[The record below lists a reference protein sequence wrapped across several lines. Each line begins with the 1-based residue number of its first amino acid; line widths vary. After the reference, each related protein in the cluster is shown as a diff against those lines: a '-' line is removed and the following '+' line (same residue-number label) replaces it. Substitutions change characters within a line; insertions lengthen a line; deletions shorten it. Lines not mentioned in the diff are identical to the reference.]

1 MDLNPEIWAF
11 GCEIPDSKKALTP
24 SESPLQL
31 SARPHYSGTAPTWSF
46 YLLVKAGSVLRRK
59 RSPADWLSQI
69 SAGCP
74 ISQSRNWRIPFRV
87 VTRRLFPSGPG
98 LRVLPCHASSMV
110 FLIRGMLHI
119 YRRVSVVAG
128 LMFVVILSGG
138 LQPGFTSTVLQTWWI
153 WVYDLPKHLIPLA
166 IIVLFLGGGL
176 GRGLDFYPGR
186 KIDRRRTEGLG

>member
-1 MDLNPEIWAF
+1 
-11 GCEIPDSKKALTP
+11 
-24 SESPLQL
+24 
-31 SARPHYSGTAPTWSF
+31 
-46 YLLVKAGSVLRRK
+46 
-59 RSPADWLSQI
+59 
-69 SAGCP
+69 
-74 ISQSRNWRIPFRV
+74 
-87 VTRRLFPSGPG
+87 
-98 LRVLPCHASSMV
+98 
-110 FLIRGMLHI
+110 MLHI

-186 KIDRRRTEGLG
+186 KIDRRRTEGSG